1 MASEKRTYTRE
12 FKLEAV
18 QLYLSSGKS
27 MSQIERELG
36 ITPYLLSKW
45 VRQFRETDPRAFP
58 GKGNPRDEEIHRLQ
72 REIEIL
78 KQERDILKRNRS
90 DARSG
95 VSSPIQ
101 NAEV

>member
-18 QLYLSSGKS
+18 QLYLTSGKS

-36 ITPYLLSKW
+36 ITQYLLSKW
-45 VRQFRETDPRAFP
+45 VQQFRETDQRPFP
-58 GKGNPRDEEIHRLQ
+58 GKGNARDEEIQRLK

-78 KQERDILKRNRS
+78 KQERDILKKTVGIFSNPKR
-90 DARSG
+90 
-95 VSSPIQ
+95 
-101 NAEV
+101 

>member
-1 MASEKRTYTRE
+1 MASKKRTYTRE

-18 QLYLSSGKS
+18 QLYLTSGKS

-45 VRQFRETDPRAFP
+45 VQQFRETDQRAFP
-58 GKGNPRDEEIHRLQ
+58 GKGHARDEEIQRLK

-78 KQERDILKRNRS
+78 KQERDILKKTVGIFSNPKR
-90 DARSG
+90 
-95 VSSPIQ
+95 
-101 NAEV
+101 